1 MKTDITRVVFAV
13 AIIGAGI
20 LIAAAAQAGEQAPM
34 SQHPAVLL
42 QADVSALKLKRSL
55 DPQTFIVAHPARL
68 ALSNGHAGPCA
79 AGPASTRRWRC
90 SARRSRRGSTS
101 TPTSCSRRARRS
113 GPWLRQSTRC
123 SWSAW
128 TESRSRRRP
137 AAGLRGQGPPP
148 CSARDLSAGFRPN
161 EGPRPALRGP
171 TRAGSRY
178 TGSPGSAG
186 AAWPAPRRPAA
197 GRARSPSAR

>member
-68 ALSNGHAGPCA
+68 ALSNGHANG
-79 AGPASTRRWRC
+79 
-90 SARRSRRGSTS
+90 
-101 TPTSCSRRARRS
+101 
-113 GPWLRQSTRC
+113 
-123 SWSAW
+123 
-128 TESRSRRRP
+128 EH
-137 AAGLRGQGPPP
+137 
-148 CSARDLSAGFRPN
+148 
-161 EGPRPALRGP
+161 PALAMQRQAL
-171 TRAGSRY
+171 T
-178 TGSPGSAG
+178 
-186 AAWPAPRRPAA
+186 PRIDVNTYLVQP
-197 GRARSPSAR
+197 PSATVWTVAPPVNPLLVVRLD